1 MYLLEYCYMLTCSR
15 QIKELGMALDT
26 EPERYGTRAIAITAV
41 TLAVVT
47 MSKLQA
53 NNAVS
58 SSDVE
63 QIFEAA
69 LGSLEAIL
77 GPTDPA
83 ADEARKFVALIHQ
96 AAIAAGS

>member
-1 MYLLEYCYMLTCSR
+1 VLICFR

-63 QIFEAA
+63 QIFEVA

-83 ADEARKFVALIHQ
+83 ADEARKFVTLIHQ
-96 AAIAAGS
+96 AALAAGS